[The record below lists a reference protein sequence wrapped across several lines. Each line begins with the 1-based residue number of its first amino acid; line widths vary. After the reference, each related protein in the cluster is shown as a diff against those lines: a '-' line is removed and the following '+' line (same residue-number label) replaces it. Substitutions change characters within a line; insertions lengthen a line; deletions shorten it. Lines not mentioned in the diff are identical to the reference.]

1 MEKCRNI
8 LAIDDS
14 KSIIEYLR
22 YKVEGVGKFKY
33 FAAGSFEKAKELI
46 ESNEFFAA
54 IVDLQ
59 LPRCKRGRGF
69 GINPL
74 KRDSQHRLNWDNE
87 Q

>member
-46 ESNEFFAA
+46 ESNEF
-54 IVDLQ
+54 
-59 LPRCKRGRGF
+59 LP
-69 GINPL
+69 
-74 KRDSQHRLNWDNE
+74 Q
-87 Q
+87 